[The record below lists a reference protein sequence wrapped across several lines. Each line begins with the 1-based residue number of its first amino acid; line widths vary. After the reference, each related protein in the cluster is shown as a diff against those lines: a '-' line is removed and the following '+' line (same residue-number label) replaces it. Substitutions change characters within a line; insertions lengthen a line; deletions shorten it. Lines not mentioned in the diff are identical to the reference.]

1 MSQNETFLVWRY
13 FYTSGHKKGGSQR
26 ILKPLFLMDYQK
38 KQAFLVAVDRL
49 SKASGVVFDRLSN
62 NLIAFDTFKAFTRA
76 KKYYQILF
84 DGI

>member
-1 MSQNETFLVWRY
+1 
-13 FYTSGHKKGGSQR
+13 
-26 ILKPLFLMDYQK
+26 MDYQK

-49 SKASGVVFDRLSN
+49 SKALIVAFDSLSN
-62 NLIAFDTFKAFTRA
+62 NSIAVDTFKAFTRA

>member
-1 MSQNETFLVWRY
+1 
-13 FYTSGHKKGGSQR
+13 
-26 ILKPLFLMDYQK
+26 MDYQK

-62 NLIAFDTFKAFTRA
+62 KLIAFDTFKAFTRA